1 MEPDRME
8 AIYERIFEISP
19 SPLII
24 ADYGPALR
32 RLEELRAKGTTDF
45 GSYLD
50 RHPTEITAHLGR
62 IKVQRANRSAL
73 KLFDQSTVEA
83 LAAHF
88 PGCLRGEEGGMV
100 RQELLAMWN
109 GEHDQTW
116 EVRLLTT
123 KDAII
128 SAVWTRSVLSADEPG
143 VVLIALED
151 CSEKVGY
158 RAALEESDRH
168 FRGLFEHSPNSL
180 WEEDYSTVKQ
190 RLDGL
195 RKQGV
200 SDLRNH
206 LNEHPEFVDE
216 CMSLIG
222 VIDVNRK
229 TLDLY
234 GAASKTELVENLSK
248 VFRDEMRVHFRDELI
263 DMFDGKLEYE
273 REGINY
279 SLRGEP
285 IYISLR
291 WTVMPGYESNFSRVL
306 VAVNDITARKRA
318 EEYLQYLGTHDA
330 LTGLFNRTYFEEER
344 GRLQVSRRFPVSIVV
359 AEVDGLKEV
368 NETQGHEAGDNLLRR
383 ASEVLKASF
392 RGEDVVARLGS
403 AEFAIIL
410 PETDANAID
419 SAVQRIRKL
428 LEMNNNFYQGARLT
442 LSVGSAT
449 AEKGTFLVE
458 VQRTASDRMAQE
470 KQLRRRGLRSN

>member
-1 MEPDRME
+1 MEPDRTE
-8 AIYERIFEISP
+8 AFYERIFEISP
-19 SPLII
+19 SPLIV

-32 RLEELRAKGTTDF
+32 RLEELRAKGSADL

-73 KLFDQSTVEA
+73 ELFEQPTVEA

-88 PGCLRGEEGGMV
+88 PSTLRGEEGGMV

-109 GEHDQTW
+109 GEHNQSW
-116 EVRLLTT
+116 EVRLFSA

-151 CSEKVGY
+151 CREKVSY
-158 RAALEESDRH
+158 REALEESERH

-200 SDLRNH
+200 SDLRTH
-206 LNEHPEFVDE
+206 LDQHPEFVDE
-216 CMSLIG
+216 CMGLIG

-229 TLDLY
+229 TLELY

-279 SLRGEP
+279 SLHGEP

-403 AEFAIIL
+403 GEFAIIL

-442 LSVGSAT
+442 LSVGAAT

-470 KQLRRRGLRSN
+470 KQLRRRGLRSS

>member
-1 MEPDRME
+1 MESDRM
-8 AIYERIFEISP
+8 ASIYETIFEISP
-19 SPLII
+19 SPLLV

-32 RLEELRAKGTTDF
+32 RLEELRANGISDL
-45 GSYLD
+45 GNYLD
-50 RHPTEITAHLGR
+50 RHPTEIAAHLKR
-62 IKVQRANRSAL
+62 IKVQRANRQAL
-73 KLFDQSTVEA
+73 ELLEEPSVEA
-83 LAAHF
+83 LAGHF
-88 PGCLRGEEGGMV
+88 ANFLREEEGGMV
-100 RQELLAMWN
+100 RQELVALWSGEREQSWDVLLVSAN
-109 GEHDQTW
+109 GQ
-116 EVRLLTT
+116 
-123 KDAII
+123 KIP
-128 SAVWTRSVLSADEPG
+128 AVWSFSCLLPDSPDL
-143 VVLIALED
+143 VLIALDD
-151 CSEKVGY
+151 CREKQGY
-158 RAALEESDRH
+158 RDALAESERH

-180 WEEDYSTVKQ
+180 WEQDYSSVKQ

-195 RKQGV
+195 RKKGV
-200 SDLRNH
+200 SDFRDY
-206 LNEHPEFVDE
+206 LNQHPEFVDE
-216 CMSLIG
+216 CMKLIG
-222 VIDVNRK
+222 VMDVNRK
-229 TLDLY
+229 TLELY
-234 GAASKTELVENLSK
+234 GAASKAELVANLGK

-263 DMFDGKLEYE
+263 DMFDGKLESE

-285 IYISLR
+285 IYITLR
-291 WTVMPGYESNFSRVL
+291 WSVMPGYESSFGRVL

-344 GRLQVSRRFPVSIVV
+344 SRLQVSRRFPVSIVL

-403 AEFAIIL
+403 AEFAVIL
-410 PETDANAID
+410 PETDTNAIE

-442 LSVGSAT
+442 LAIGAAT

-470 KQLRRRGLRSN
+470 KQLRRRGSRL